1 VFLLCCQKVES
12 WNNSKR
18 DKYIPEQIIILI
30 RKGYGQIRKWP
41 EVENMGNETEVFDD
55 FEEFDEF
62 GESDASRENFE
73 KVMKMTSLEEVLRW
87 ETGEV

>member
-1 VFLLCCQKVES
+1 
-12 WNNSKR
+12 
-18 DKYIPEQIIILI
+18 
-30 RKGYGQIRKWP
+30 
-41 EVENMGNETEVFDD
+41 MGNETEVFDD